1 MRVRDWEDI
10 VSDVVEADVQ
20 PSGWRGVGGDRRSG
34 LGEDLFLSHPNV
46 GVFQLKT
53 YAKHPGS
60 VKGVGTKVARKVDDD
75 LDPLFPEESPA
86 RFAVN
91 TPPEDEA
98 AAEATAN
105 ELEQVV
111 KAHSDAPTTPEDF
124 MDDVMDAM
132 DSPAYGP
139 IDFDHYDQ
147 PESLTSLTDSFDEA
161 QSVLDAELEDLI
173 ESDGVG
179 RAFQ

>member
-1 MRVRDWEDI
+1 MRIRDWDDI
-10 VSDVVEADVQ
+10 VSDVVDADVE
-20 PSGWRGVGGDRRSG
+20 PSGWRAVGGDRQSG
-34 LGEDLFLSHPNV
+34 LGEDLFLSHPSV
-46 GVFQLKT
+46 GVYQLKT
-53 YAKHPGS
+53 YAKNPAS
-60 VKGVGTKVARKVDDD
+60 VKGVGTQVARKIDDD
-75 LDPLFPEESPA
+75 LAPLFPDEADA

-98 AAEATAN
+98 AAESTAQQ
-105 ELEQVV
+105 LEQVV

-139 IDFDHYDQ
+139 IDFDQYDQ
-147 PESLTSLTDSFDEA
+147 PESLSSLTESFEDA
-161 QSVLDAELEDLI
+161 QSVLDAELDDLI

-179 RAFQ
+179 RGFQ